1 MGEQGNKGVFW
12 LIDGELLAVPFKSDS
27 PEGLSKSGTNYNH
40 KLLWE
45 SVCPEGC
52 REAFDHYPR
61 GRVEQR
67 KKGAVVFMSPHIGEE
82 YLPKIMECFGL
93 TEQPRI
99 HYDGSRHYQCL
110 LDKEK

>member
-45 SVCPEGC
+45 SVRPEGC
-52 REAFDHYPR
+52 REAFDH
-61 GRVEQR
+61 
-67 KKGAVVFMSPHIGEE
+67 
-82 YLPKIMECFGL
+82 
-93 TEQPRI
+93 
-99 HYDGSRHYQCL
+99 
-110 LDKEK
+110 